1 MGEPNAIQCYIV
13 IQVCVHAPCRV
24 GKLTDTELSA
34 WAGRSG
40 SLKPSRTPLPLCLAI
55 ATFAGVAS
63 LAFQIIG
70 TYCVLG
76 GKLVPCTVD
85 DGIQEVSP
93 LAHCDTSHP
102 FTHTPG
108 REPPHTFP

>member
-1 MGEPNAIQCYIV
+1 ML
-13 IQVCVHAPCRV
+13 HAGV
-24 GKLTDTELSA
+24 EELTDTELSA

-70 TYCVLG
+70 TYCVPG

-85 DGIQEVSP
+85 DGIQEVSSS
-93 LAHCDTSHP
+93 AHCDISHC
-102 FTHTPG
+102 FTITVG
-108 REPPHTFP
+108 REPPHTSP